1 MEAVLI
7 DYGASNLH
15 SVHKALEQAG
25 FTVVLTDS
33 PERAAAA
40 DVLISPGQGHFGQ
53 VMEQFLASGFEPV
66 VRAHLASGKPFLG
79 ICVGLQILM
88 DASEEAPNVPGLGLL
103 PGVVKRFPESHDE
116 ADPGYRVSVPQMGWN
131 QIFFEGQ
138 SPLFM
143 DVPDGAFVYFAN
155 SYYVDF
161 DEAKLAQKDPDKD
174 PEKGIGT
181 HPHITSALTHYGR
194 TTFRSA
200 VSVGAIHAT
209 QFHPEKSQHVGL
221 QVLSNFYAHAKQVLA
236 A

>member
-15 SVHKALEQAG
+15 SVHKALERAG
-25 FTVVLTDS
+25 FRVTLTDS
-33 PERAAAA
+33 PAQAARAE
-40 DVLISPGQGHFGQ
+40 VLISPGQGHFGQ
-53 VMEQFLASGFEPV
+53 VMERFLAAGFEPV

-88 DASEEAPNVPGLGLL
+88 DASEEAPDIPGLGLL
-103 PGVVKRFPESHDE
+103 PGVVRRFPESQHE
-116 ADPGYRVSVPQMGWN
+116 TDPRNHVSVPQMGWN

-138 SPLFM
+138 SPLFV

-161 DEAKLAQKDPDKD
+161 DEAKLAAKVSR
-174 PEKGIGT
+174 
-181 HPHITSALTHYGR
+181 PHITSALTHYGR

-200 VSVGAIHAT
+200 VSVGAVHAT
-209 QFHPEKSQHVGL
+209 QFHPEKSQHIGL
-221 QVLSNFYAHAKQVLA
+221 RVLSNFYQHAQQVLTT
-236 A
+236 

>member
-15 SVHKALEQAG
+15 SVHKALEKAG
-25 FTVVLTDS
+25 FSVVLTDS
-33 PERAAAA
+33 PQRAAAA

-53 VMEQFLASGFEPV
+53 VMAQFLASGFEPV

-88 DASEEAPNVPGLGLL
+88 DASEEAPDVPGLGLL
-103 PGVVKRFPESHDE
+103 PGLVKRFPESHHE
-116 ADPGYRVSVPQMGWN
+116 VDPKHHVSVPQMGWN

-138 SPLFM
+138 SPLFAG
-143 DVPDGAFVYFAN
+143 VPDGAFVYFAN

-161 DEAKLAQKDPDKD
+161 DEAELAKKD
-174 PEKGIGT
+174 T
-181 HPHITSALTHYGR
+181 RSRHITSALTHYGR

-221 QVLSNFYAHAKQVLA
+221 QMLGNFYAHAKQVLGVM
-236 A
+236 